1 MTKIIN
7 LENSVKKLKDSR
19 KHKSKLYKKENS
31 FVARLPYPLS
41 IDTIID
47 IVERMGID
55 NEEVILPELYT
66 IRKKILNN

>member
-19 KHKSKLYKKENS
+19 KYKSKLYKKENS

>member
-1 MTKIIN
+1 MSKIIN
-7 LENSVKKLKDSR
+7 LEHSYKELKDRR
-19 KHKSKLYKKENS
+19 KYKSKLYEKENS

-55 NEEVILPELYT
+55 NEEIVLPELYD
-66 IRKKILNN
+66 IKKKLR